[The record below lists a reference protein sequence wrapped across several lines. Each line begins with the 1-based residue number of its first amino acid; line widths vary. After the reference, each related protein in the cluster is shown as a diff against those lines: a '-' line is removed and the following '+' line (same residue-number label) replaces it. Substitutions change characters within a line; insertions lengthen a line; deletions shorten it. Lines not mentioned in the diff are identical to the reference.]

1 MAGHLWPLL
10 SLSRFR
16 LLDYPHSCPDS
27 GWRNILVHLNLNRMW
42 VPASTRTLQVPPRA
56 ENSPSSSVAYGP
68 SKPSTS
74 LGSNFCFFQNGCPP
88 EQMTCDLTVLKV
100 RVACLKGSS
109 FSFPSGVHPSPEKT
123 LMLGKIEGRR
133 REWQRMWWLDGITNS
148 MDMSLSK
155 LQEMVK
161 DREAWHAAV
170 HGVAKSRTRL
180 SDWTT
185 MTAISPEGGVLELVW
200 GQWVPPHCLPS
211 AVCITGI
218 GIFPTFSAAL
228 RTWGTWLR
236 APVGLTRF
244 RYPSKVSKQQ
254 LADSAPQALY
264 PLLIHNPLVKEARA
278 FQAPEVR
285 ENSSFLWTRIQSC
298 HSKYKMVYGHR
309 ARRLAS

>member
-16 LLDYPHSCPDS
+16 LLDYPHRSSSSCPDS

-109 FSFPSGVHPSPEKT
+109 FSFPSGVHPSPDKT
-123 LMLGKIEGRR
+123 LMLGKIEGRRR

-161 DREAWHAAV
+161 DREAWRAAV
-170 HGVAKSRTRL
+170 HGVAKSQTRL
-180 SDWTT
+180 
-185 MTAISPEGGVLELVW
+185 MTEQ
-200 GQWVPPHCLPS
+200 QWQQ
-211 AVCITGI
+211 
-218 GIFPTFSAAL
+218 
-228 RTWGTWLR
+228 
-236 APVGLTRF
+236 
-244 RYPSKVSKQQ
+244 YPQR
-254 LADSAPQALY
+254 
-264 PLLIHNPLVKEARA
+264 EACW
-278 FQAPEVR
+278 
-285 ENSSFLWTRIQSC
+285 N
-298 HSKYKMVYGHR
+298 
-309 ARRLAS
+309 